1 MPQLA
6 TAVRGRDIDIPERRD
21 QFAGSIVLGSY
32 HLKALRGI
40 CRINPA
46 QQNWDH
52 SQEILM

>member
-32 HLKALRGI
+32 HLKALREI